1 MALTQQAVPAPQPR
15 LGPSGLL
22 VENEFEVSLNFQPF
36 FNMPPKKKAKT
47 IALRT
52 LTACDGFTI
61 AMINIFIGAFVV

>member
-1 MALTQQAVPAPQPR
+1 MTLDYPKMTQK
-15 LGPSGLL
+15 LL
-22 VENEFEVSLNFQPF
+22 KNDPF
-36 FNMPPKKKAKT
+36 KAKKKAKT

>member
-1 MALTQQAVPAPQPR
+1 MLK
-15 LGPSGLL
+15 
-22 VENEFEVSLNFQPF
+22 SLNLPYSCPEMTSDTKHDFLKA
-36 FNMPPKKKAKT
+36 KKKAKT

>member
-1 MALTQQAVPAPQPR
+1 MLK
-15 LGPSGLL
+15 
-22 VENEFEVSLNFQPF
+22 SLNLPYSCPEMTSDTKNDFLKA
-36 FNMPPKKKAKT
+36 KKKAKT